1 MAEGHSAP
9 LTFKS
14 YRPKPTGPA
23 REVLVLGGTG
33 FVGSHLAEGL
43 IDRGHRVTVTSR
55 GRAAAPVVPPGARHA
70 TTLPEGA
77 FDAVYDL
84 SSPGPEELA
93 AALGSLKDR
102 AARYVL
108 LSTADVYGP
117 GPHGEALIEEFR
129 AEDGALDPEARRRRD
144 AEDLLLAAKG
154 PATHVVRPSMVY
166 GPRESR
172 PRFLAI
178 FQRVLHDVPIVVP
191 GSIDVP
197 FHPIFVRDL
206 ADLLAKLLDA
216 PAAASGEAFNAGGPE
231 PVTIREVVFDAANLL
246 GKSFEMKCLG
256 LTAEEY
262 QREADRLPGEFP
274 LPCFRPMILNPE
286 KTLDV
291 LDLDAATPLP
301 AGLFETWEWYKRE
314 RSEAVAAGVVDG
326 AWERRMVD
334 LMDSRRT

>member
-1 MAEGHSAP
+1 MPDGHSAP

-14 YRPKPTGPA
+14 YRPKPQGPA
-23 REVLVLGGTG
+23 RAVLVLGGTG
-33 FVGSHLAEGL
+33 FIGSHLAEGL
-43 IDRGHRVTVTSR
+43 IDRGHRVTVSSR
-55 GRAAAPVVPPGARHA
+55 GRGPAAAARGARHV
-70 TTLPEGA
+70 TSLPEGT

-84 SSPGPEELA
+84 TAPGPEDLA
-93 AALGSLKDR
+93 ATLETLRGR
-102 AARYVL
+102 AGRYVL

-117 GPHGEALIEEFR
+117 GPHREALIEEVR

-144 AEDLLLAAKG
+144 AEDLLLATRG
-154 PATHVVRPSMVY
+154 PAVHVVRPSMVY

-172 PRFLAI
+172 PRFLAA
-178 FQRVLHDVPIVVP
+178 FQRILNDIPIVVP

-206 ADLLAKLLDA
+206 GDLLAKLLDA
-216 PAAASGEAFNAGGPE
+216 PPEASGEAFNAGGPE

-262 QREADRLPGEFP
+262 QKEPDRAPEEFP

-286 KTLDV
+286 KMLDV
-291 LDLDAATPLP
+291 LDLDPATPLP

-314 RSEAVAAGVVDG
+314 RPEAVAAGAVDG
-326 AWERRMVD
+326 AWERRMVE
-334 LMDSRRT
+334 LMDTRRT